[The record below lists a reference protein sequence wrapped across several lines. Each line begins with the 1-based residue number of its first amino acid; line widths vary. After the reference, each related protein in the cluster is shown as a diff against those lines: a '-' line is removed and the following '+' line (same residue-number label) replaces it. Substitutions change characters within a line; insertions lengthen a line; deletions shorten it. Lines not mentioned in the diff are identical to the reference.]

1 MVYFYMII
9 YHGSEH
15 IIKTPVYNGSKR
27 TNDYGYGFYTTEN
40 IELAREWAC
49 AGNRDGFANIYEFE
63 LEGLKILRLN
73 SPEYSILN
81 WLAVLT
87 KYRSYWQKGSVA
99 EDAKDYLQENFG
111 VDLAPYD
118 LIVGYRADD
127 SYFSFAQDFV
137 AGAISL
143 DRLSEAMRLGK
154 LGEQLVLKSREAF
167 LHIRFLGAEPVDAA
181 VYYQKKIIR
190 DREARRAYRR
200 SKQLKDSVSG
210 LFMIDIMRE
219 GISNCDPR
227 LR

>member
-1 MVYFYMII
+1 MSRSA
-9 YHGSEH
+9 GS
-15 IIKTPVYNGSKR
+15 
-27 TNDYGYGFYTTEN
+27 
-40 IELAREWAC
+40 
-49 AGNRDGFANIYEFE
+49 
-63 LEGLKILRLN
+63 LRL
-73 SPEYSILN
+73 LF
-81 WLAVLT
+81 LQGR
-87 KYRSYWQKGSVA
+87 RSFLCLKFCVIPGKKCSSGKSYITQLRFLL
-99 EDAKDYLQENFG
+99 DAKDYLQENFG

-137 AGAISL
+137 AGVISL
-143 DRLSEAMRLGK
+143 DRLSVAMRLGK

-167 LHIRFLGAEPVDAA
+167 QHIRFLGVEPVDAA

-190 DREARRAYRR
+190 DREARRADRR

-219 GISNCDPR
+219 GITNGDPR